1 MEYEDFL
8 LLYLRKQTSRRNKK
22 RIIKQFVK
30 AINQQN
36 LPKIIQ
42 MITEDFQF
50 IDTYGNCKNKEAMKT
65 GWQGY
70 FDWFPDYLIEMEEWI
85 GNDELTMII
94 GRASGSYFGK
104 SDKHWKFPAALKVVI
119 EQGQQIETWQV
130 FCDSK
135 KQLDSMK

>member
-1 MEYEDFL
+1 EDFL

-85 GNDELTMII
+85 GNDEFTMII

-104 SDKHWKFPAALKVVI
+104 SDKHWEFPAALKVVI

>member
-1 MEYEDFL
+1 LEYEDFL

-85 GNDELTMII
+85 GNDEFTMII

>member
-65 GWQGY
+65 GWQWY

-85 GNDELTMII
+85 GNDEFTMII

>member
-1 MEYEDFL
+1 M
-8 LLYLRKQTSRRNKK
+8 LYLRKQTSRRNKK

-85 GNDELTMII
+85 GNDEFTMII

-119 EQGQQIETWQV
+119 EQV
-130 FCDSK
+130 NR
-135 KQLDSMK
+135 LH

>member
-8 LLYLRKQTSRRNKK
+8 LLDLRKQTSRRNKK

-85 GNDELTMII
+85 GNDEFTMII

>member
-1 MEYEDFL
+1 
-8 LLYLRKQTSRRNKK
+8 
-22 RIIKQFVK
+22 
-30 AINQQN
+30 
-36 LPKIIQ
+36 

-104 SDKHWKFPAALKVVI
+104 ERQALEI
-119 EQGQQIETWQV
+119 SSCFE
-130 FCDSK
+130 S
-135 KQLDSMK
+135 SY

>member
-1 MEYEDFL
+1 M
-8 LLYLRKQTSRRNKK
+8 LYLRKQTSRRNKK

-85 GNDELTMII
+85 GNDEFTMII

>member
-42 MITEDFQF
+42 MMSEDFQF
-50 IDTYGNCKNKEAMKT
+50 IDTYGNCENKEAMKT

-70 FDWFPDYLIEMEEWI
+70 FDWFPDYFVEVEEWI

>member
-1 MEYEDFL
+1 M
-8 LLYLRKQTSRRNKK
+8 LYLRKQTSRRNKK

>member
-1 MEYEDFL
+1 MKQDTVMKFVEAINTQNMPLIIDMMSEDFH
-8 LLYLRKQTSRRNKK
+8 
-22 RIIKQFVK
+22 
-30 AINQQN
+30 
-36 LPKIIQ
+36 
-42 MITEDFQF
+42 F
-50 IDTYGNCKNKEAMKT
+50 IDTYGNKENKEQMKT
-65 GWQGY
+65 GWKGY

-85 GNDELTMII
+85 GNDEFTMII